1 MMTDKQFV
9 SAFSKML
16 IFLVVLTFVLIFL
29 GAWIGGSI
37 DDKLRAQSEKYTQDV
52 IANRTEPVG
61 TLNIGS
67 IIQETS
73 STPTTSVNN
82 ATTTAASDATQV
94 AAVSSNLGKEV
105 YDKACFICHA
115 TAVTGAPKPGDV
127 ENWAPRIEKGVDTLY
142 ANAIQG
148 YQGETGIMPPK
159 GGNLL
164 LSDEDVIAAVDYL
177 VELVQ

>member
-1 MMTDKQFV
+1 MMSDKQFV

-37 DDKLRAQSEKYTQDV
+37 DDKLRAQSQKYTQEV
-52 IANRTEPVG
+52 IAKRTEPVG
-61 TLNIGS
+61 TLNVGEIVQQG
-67 IIQETS
+67 S
-73 STPTTSVNN
+73 STPTTS
-82 ATTTAASDATQV
+82 ASSTMTTATGDATQV
-94 AAVSSNLGKEV
+94 AAVSGNLGKEV

-142 ANAIQG
+142 TNAITG
-148 YQGETGIMPPK
+148 YEGATGIMPPK